1 MQKINLI
8 TYIGIIVMAILLVDG
23 IYTLTSMSNPPINVQ
38 KTPLFM
44 PSFGGNYNI
53 TCANNSVVISKGNE
67 SLSGFGYEF
76 VKTGVEL
83 QFGAKLIC

>member
-1 MQKINLI
+1 
-8 TYIGIIVMAILLVDG
+8 MATLLVFA

-38 KTPLFM
+38 KTPLVIYT
-44 PSFGGNYNI
+44 YNI
-53 TCANNSVVISKGNE
+53 SCVNNSIVISEGNE

>member
-1 MQKINLI
+1 
-8 TYIGIIVMAILLVDG
+8 MATLLVFA

-38 KTPLFM
+38 KNPLVV
-44 PSFGGNYNI
+44 PALGGNYAI
-53 TCANNSVVISKGNE
+53 HCVNNSIVISKGNA

>member
-1 MQKINLI
+1 MQKIDLI
-8 TYIGIIVMAILLVDG
+8 TYIGTIVMAILLVSA
-23 IYTLTSMSNPPINVQ
+23 IYTLTFPLNSPINVQ
-38 KTPLFM
+38 KTPLVI
-44 PSFGGNYNI
+44 PALGGNYNI
-53 TCANNSVVISKGNE
+53 FCANNSIVISKGNV

>member
-1 MQKINLI
+1 MQKIDLI

-38 KTPLFM
+38 KTPLVIYT
-44 PSFGGNYNI
+44 YNI
-53 TCANNSVVISKGNE
+53 SCVNNSIVISEGNE